1 MISHVPPK
9 SRLKFSNRALLQCL
23 CLGGDAHAFLSR
35 FDDKSSAYLLTRA
48 KRQMRANCWSS
59 SSLSEGICC
68 CRQCVSAKLIA

>member
-35 FDDKSSAYLLTRA
+35 FAALGWPFDDKSSAYLLTRA
-48 KRQMRANCWSS
+48 KRQMR
-59 SSLSEGICC
+59 
-68 CRQCVSAKLIA
+68 R